1 VILWR
6 ELLPHTTV
14 LTAAGQHQ
22 LDDNHDPFDEPRA
35 SSAGETSPAC
45 DTPPFCCRLLHGSTG
60 DRHCILD
67 VGRDGVGEL
76 RRLAADGRTSP
87 ERAWGYCRD
96 YRYRPRPACSQNGVE
111 WLYVLCNVAIFV
123 LSFLNALVHSRD
135 AWTSVVPTGLTLS
148 VIVFVLM
155 LANIGLGSAVR
166 LPPVGGR
173 I

>member
-1 VILWR
+1 MTYSTTPPILLAKPPLR
-6 ELLPHTTV
+6 AIPLHFAAACFTGVLLTDITYWMTAEMMWTNFSAWL
-14 LTAAGQHQ
+14 LTAGLLLGGLAGI
-22 LDDNHDPFDEPRA
+22 
-35 SSAGETSPAC
+35 AGIIDIA
-45 DTPPFCCRLLHGSTG
+45 RG
-60 DRHCILD
+60 
-67 VGRDGVGEL
+67 
-76 RRLAADGRTSP
+76 RLALKTT
-87 ERAWGYCRD
+87 
-96 YRYRPRPACSQNGVE
+96 VE